1 MDDAMKY
8 DVIYADPPWTFV
20 TYSPKG
26 KGRSAEAHYPCMTLA
41 EIAALPVKQWA
52 AQASVLYLWSTV
64 PHLVN
69 ALSMIDAWGF
79 RYVSAFVWVKD
90 RIGTGYWARNRH
102 EHLLIGAR
110 GSKVCPARGL
120 AIDSVIEGQQRQ
132 HSQKPDRAAEIIE
145 HYHPDA
151 RKLEMFARQRR
162 PGWDVWGTEVGL
174 LDHGPVTTRKWPSQ
188 GHHLSQGRVE
198 SSEAGA

>member
-8 DVIYADPPWTFV
+8 DVICADPPWTFS

-26 KGRSAEAHYPCMTLA
+26 KGRSAEAHYLCMTLA
-41 EIAALPVKQWA
+41 EVAALPVQRWA
-52 AQASVLYLWSTV
+52 ARNSVLYLWATV

-69 ALSMIDAWGF
+69 ALSIIEAWGF

-151 RKLEMFARQRR
+151 RKLELFARQHR
-162 PGWDVWGTEVGL
+162 PGWDAWGHEVGM
-174 LDHGPVTTRKWPSQ
+174 LDNGPAVTRRWPSQ
-188 GHHLSQGRVE
+188 GHPLSQGRVE
-198 SSEAGA
+198 SSEAGS